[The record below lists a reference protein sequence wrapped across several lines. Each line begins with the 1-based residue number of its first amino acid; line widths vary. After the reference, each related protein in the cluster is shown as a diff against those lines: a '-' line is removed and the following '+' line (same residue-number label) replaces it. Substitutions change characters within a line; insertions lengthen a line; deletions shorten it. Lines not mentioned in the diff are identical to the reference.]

1 MARGRGAMRTATGPC
16 GGGKPLLY
24 LPGLMYLGLAEAPCA
39 PPPGLAEAVG
49 RALYLLYLLWPD

>member
-1 MARGRGAMRTATGPC
+1 MRTATGPC